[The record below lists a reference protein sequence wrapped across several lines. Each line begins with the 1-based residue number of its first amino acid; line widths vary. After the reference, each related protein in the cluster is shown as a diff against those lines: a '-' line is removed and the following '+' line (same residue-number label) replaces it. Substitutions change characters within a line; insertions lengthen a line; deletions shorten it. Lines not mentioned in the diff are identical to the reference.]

1 VAVRIDSF
9 AAGPPPEVAYSYSL
23 DDGAN
28 WTPAVSSDPAFRL
41 PVPGGHLELSAAP
54 AAGEQFVIHPYRA
67 DINMAIS
74 DSDSVTVNLVG
85 KDVFGGLYQDPFT
98 PDALP
103 VNSGGSAHPLEG
115 DDSNL
120 FEVCGRLVGAA
131 EYGSP
136 DDMAVALAELK
147 TVMAHVATKA
157 AIVGGR
163 YNRLEV
169 THAALE
175 MRVLDEKDNLSHVED
190 VDITE
195 LMTRLSQQQ
204 VAYNSVLKSSSMIMQ
219 MSLVNF
225 L

>member
-1 VAVRIDSF
+1 
-9 AAGPPPEVAYSYSL
+9 
-23 DDGAN
+23 
-28 WTPAVSSDPAFRL
+28 
-41 PVPGGHLELSAAP
+41 
-54 AAGEQFVIHPYRA
+54 
-67 DINMAIS
+67 MAIS

-85 KDVFGGLYQDPFT
+85 KDVFGGLYRDPFT

-103 VNSGGSAHPLEG
+103 VNSGGAAHPLEG
-115 DDSNL
+115 DETNL

-136 DDMAVALAELK
+136 DDIAVALNELK
-147 TVMAHVATKA
+147 TVMSQVATKA
-157 AIVGGR
+157 AVVGGR

-175 MRVLDEKDNLSHVED
+175 MRILDEQENLGNVED
-190 VDITE
+190 VDLTE
-195 LMTRLSQQQ
+195 LMIRLSSQQL
-204 VAYNSVLKSSSMIMQ
+204 AYDSVLKSSSMIMQ